1 MRELAGLFAIE
12 VCGYFM
18 LPDWTGR
25 ELRADKCGAIPDHL
39 APIMERLGVNRSNGV
54 ETARLRSTVQAG
66 GGAIELAGQ
75 CRSAPFT
82 VSDAVNSHCGD
93 TKDGRRR
100 ANDCDGHR
108 MQ

>member
-39 APIMERLGVNRSNGV
+39 APIMERLGVNRSNGL

-66 GGAIELAGQ
+66 GGAIELARR
-75 CRSAPFT
+75 CRSAPFAAL
-82 VSDAVNSHCGD
+82 VPAQGGGSNGLCEAHWLDAEP
-93 TKDGRRR
+93 
-100 ANDCDGHR
+100 
-108 MQ
+108 

>member
-39 APIMERLGVNRSNGV
+39 APIMERLGVNRSNGL

-66 GGAIELAGQ
+66 CGAIELARR
-75 CRSAPFT
+75 CRSEPFAAL
-82 VSDAVNSHCGD
+82 VPGQGGGSNRLCVGHWLDAEL
-93 TKDGRRR
+93 
-100 ANDCDGHR
+100 
-108 MQ
+108 